1 MKKLK
6 MQIVGLVA
14 TVVILTFLGVYLFE
28 KNIEEPEEIF
38 AIPVSSDELFISSEE
53 GYNSIKIYKQENL
66 LVINA
71 LSEAAFFDGAQ
82 FTVRI
87 DGEITPD
94 DIEIIWM
101 TIDGSTEY
109 VEGNDRIIAE
119 IKISNND
126 ELICDTKINFAKKA
140 FDAIEDVLDR
150 SAITMKIF
158 LKIILCIMGSL
169 IALIVVFWF
178 YISYTINYK
187 KTTCDIS
194 VSPDGKYELML
205 QAVGEPDW
213 PFGSA
218 SGRLVLKEGNDKIS
232 QTNFELYNDGGS
244 IHSSC
249 WEVTWYEDYVEVI
262 LSGDEQFDEQITLYF
277 DGTKDIRQL
286 TDTEENYITGT

>member
-140 FDAIEDVLDR
+140 FDAIEDVLER
-150 SAITMKIF
+150 NGM
-158 LKIILCIMGSL
+158 
-169 IALIVVFWF
+169 
-178 YISYTINYK
+178 
-187 KTTCDIS
+187 
-194 VSPDGKYELML
+194 
-205 QAVGEPDW
+205 
-213 PFGSA
+213 
-218 SGRLVLKEGNDKIS
+218 
-232 QTNFELYNDGGS
+232 
-244 IHSSC
+244 
-249 WEVTWYEDYVEVI
+249 
-262 LSGDEQFDEQITLYF
+262 
-277 DGTKDIRQL
+277 
-286 TDTEENYITGT
+286 